1 MNKNTDANIISE
13 IANLQAKIFQ
23 LNNLLVLAPYK
34 DVNIFFYGN
43 STFLALTQDLLP
55 FNLNIE
61 LNLLLTD
68 SITCYEERIKDLENQ
83 LTLNV

>member
-13 IANLQAKIFQ
+13 IANLQAKIYQ

-34 DVNIFFYGN
+34 DVNIFFYGT
-43 STFLALTQDLLP
+43 STFLSLTQDLLP

-61 LNLLLTD
+61 LNLLLID

>member
-1 MNKNTDANIISE
+1 MNKNADANIISE

-34 DVNIFFYGN
+34 DVNIFFYGT

-68 SITCYEERIKDLENQ
+68 SITCYEERIKDLETQ